1 LNHHDRLSI
10 SEKLSVTMEA
20 SPLTLCLLNYEYPP
34 IGAGA
39 ASATREMAE
48 SITRMGHRVIVVA
61 AGIGELVGER
71 LEEGVR
77 TIRLPC
83 RRTRHDR
90 ASLREMLSF
99 VMAARQRLPTIVRD
113 HECDGIICFFTLP
126 CGPAAWRAWK
136 KTQVPYAVSLRGG
149 DVPGLVPS
157 IDWIHRVLTP
167 LRRAILRNALAIVA
181 NSEGLQHLSHTHDPF
196 PVRVIPNGV
205 NTKRFRP
212 QNPPRAD
219 DVFRVLAVGRLQEQ
233 KNHAF
238 ALHVLA
244 SVQRRVT
251 RRLEYHVVGDGPLR
265 HELESLAR
273 QLHLDDAII
282 WHGWVP
288 REQLAEIYRSSDC
301 LLHPTLYEGMPNA
314 VLEAMAAGLPVVASA
329 VPGNCDL
336 VVDGR
341 TGYICALGDRAR
353 FAESLIKLA
362 GDSALSQSFGHA
374 ARRVVEADYS
384 WEAVSRRYVEIFR
397 QNRSMAGA
405 AALERGSCDK
415 SFG

>member
-1 LNHHDRLSI
+1 
-10 SEKLSVTMEA
+10 MEA
-20 SPLTLCLLNYEYPP
+20 SSLTLCLLNYEYPP

-48 SITRMGHRVIVVA
+48 SIARMGHRVIVVA
-61 AGIGELVGER
+61 AGIGDLVGER
-71 LEEGVR
+71 LEAGVR

-99 VMAARQRLPTIVRD
+99 VMAARQRLPSIVRD
-113 HECDGIICFFTLP
+113 YQCDGIICFFTFP
-126 CGPAAWRAWK
+126 CGPAAWRTWR
-136 KTQVPYAVSLRGG
+136 KTQVPYAISLRGG

-157 IDWIHRVLTP
+157 INWIHRVLAP
-167 LRRAILRNALAIVA
+167 LRRAILRNALSIVA
-181 NSEGLQHLSHTHDPF
+181 NSEGLQQLSHTHDPF

-212 QNPPRAD
+212 PDQPRAD
-219 DVFRVLAVGRLQEQ
+219 GVFRVLAVGRLQDQ

-244 SVQRRVT
+244 NVRRCISQ
-251 RRLEYHVVGDGPLR
+251 RLEYHVVGDGPLR
-265 HELESLAR
+265 QELENLAR
-273 QLHLDDAII
+273 ELHLDDVIV

-288 REQLAEIYRSSDC
+288 REQLAEIYTSSDC

-336 VVDGR
+336 VADGQ
-341 TGYICALGDRAR
+341 TGYICALRDQAR
-353 FAESLIKLA
+353 FSESLIKLA
-362 GDSALSQSFGHA
+362 GDEALSQSFGSA
-374 ARRVVEADYS
+374 ARRLVEADYS
-384 WEAVSRRYVEIFR
+384 WDVVSRRYVEIFR
-397 QNRSMAGA
+397 QKPTATGKA
-405 AALERGSCDK
+405 AVEHGNNLG
-415 SFG
+415 